1 MKTLR
6 IVIDEL
12 TPKKHQMLRCAVGY
26 ITMVYRVLPQ
36 IADIEGAVYCVSP
49 QLCDIIKRD
58 VGQRYPELQ
67 ITCEE
72 PWMCD

>member
-6 IVIDEL
+6 IVIDDLEQ
-12 TPKKHQMLRCAVGY
+12 HQTLRCVVGY
-26 ITMVYRVLPQ
+26 VTMTYRIPPE
-36 IADIEGAVYCVSP
+36 IADMEGAVYCVDEK
-49 QLCDIIKRD
+49 LCEAIKRD

-72 PWMCD
+72 PWACD